1 MRLLHTEQFFENLTF
16 VTALSF
22 IRSSFAYAKTT
33 LGSSNPDRTF
43 SQFGILI
50 ISPVKNSI

>member
-43 SQFGILI
+43 SQFGILM
-50 ISPVKNSI
+50 ISPVKNS